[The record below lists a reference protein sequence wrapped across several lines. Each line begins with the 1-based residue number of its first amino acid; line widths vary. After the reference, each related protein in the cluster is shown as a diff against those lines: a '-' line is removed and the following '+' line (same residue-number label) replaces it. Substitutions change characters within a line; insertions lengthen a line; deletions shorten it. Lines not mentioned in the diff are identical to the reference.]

1 MDAASLLKQDHRQV
15 ESLLEQYRS
24 ATANSKQ
31 ALLAEITRELT
42 GHMEA
47 EEAVLYPVLRTSIPD
62 GEDLMEDAVEEHNE
76 AKGLLAELEDMEI
89 GSLAADSKVATLQK
103 AIEHHV
109 QEEEEEIFPM
119 MLESLSSSRL
129 EDLGKEI
136 EDAKKFAKDRPPRSA
151 AKDSP
156 GSSVAGMVTAANDR
170 LTKKAGRDSKPRSAR

>member
-89 GSLAADSKVATLQK
+89 GSAADSKVATLQK
-103 AIEHHV
+103 AVEHHV

-129 EDLGKEI
+129 EDLGRKS
-136 EDAKKFAKDRPPRSA
+136 KTRRNSRRTVYRDRPHKIRQGVPLPEWLRQRRI
-151 AKDSP
+151 
-156 GSSVAGMVTAANDR
+156 V
-170 LTKKAGRDSKPRSAR
+170 

>member
-15 ESLLEQYRS
+15 ESLLEQYRA

-31 ALLAEITRELT
+31 ALLGEITRELSR
-42 GHMEA
+42 HMEA
-47 EEAVLYPVLRTSIPD
+47 EEAVLYPVLRTAVPD
-62 GEDLMEDAVEEHNE
+62 GESLMEDAVEEHNE

-89 GSLAADSKVATLQK
+89 GSLAADSKVATLRK

-119 MLESLSSSRL
+119 MLESLSRSRL

-136 EDAKKFAKDRPPRSA
+136 EDAKKSAKDRPPRSA
-151 AKDSP
+151 TKDSP
-156 GSSVAGMVTAANDR
+156 GSSVAGIVTAAKDR
-170 LTKKAGRDSKPRSAR
+170 LAK